1 MVKTEAAVEVLAAM
15 APGIEVIG
23 VVIGEAAAAAI
34 VAIEAVVT
42 FRWAIEC
49 WIAIDLTK

>member
-1 MVKTEAAVEVLAAM
+1 MAKTEAAVEVLAVT

-23 VVIGEAAAAAI
+23 VVIGEAAEADAA
-34 VAIEAVVT
+34 AIEAVVT

-49 WIAIDLTK
+49 WTAIDLTR

>member
-1 MVKTEAAVEVLAAM
+1 MAKTEAVVEVLAVM
-15 APGIEVIG
+15 AQGIEAIG

-49 WIAIDLTK
+49 LTAIDLTK

>member
-1 MVKTEAAVEVLAAM
+1 MVKTEAAVEVLVAM

-23 VVIGEAAAAAI
+23 VVIGEAAEAAVA
-34 VAIEAVVT
+34 AIEAVVT

-49 WIAIDLTK
+49 WTAIDLTR